1 MKNIKVL
8 GTGCTKCK
16 NTVAIIEKV
25 AQEQGIDIK
34 LEKVE
39 DLAQIMS
46 YAVMST
52 PAVVLD
58 GKVVH
63 KGSVPTADEI
73 KVWL

>member
-25 AQEQGIDIK
+25 AQEQGVNIQ
-34 LEKVE
+34 LEKIE
-39 DLAQIMS
+39 DLAQIMA

-52 PAVVLD
+52 PAVVVE
-58 GKVVH
+58 GVVVH
-63 KGSVPTADEI
+63 KGSLPTAEEV
-73 KVWL
+73 KKWL